1 MAKAGAVELEGEVVA
16 LLPRG
21 LVRIRVAAGHE
32 IVAHPDA
39 GRQRNFVRVLVGE
52 RVRVEISPRD
62 PGRGRIVRRVVGG
75 E

>member
-16 LLPRG
+16 LLPHG